1 MCATNRSALLA
12 LLSASCAAVAPSY
25 ASPCGG
31 ININHTLTWEPTE
44 IVKGSSLANWRGSSV
59 IVSNDPKGPFHLLS
73 GECKGTFYVAADGG
87 IRGSGSCARRDKD
100 GDVLFEDFETTGPKG
115 TSKLVGGTGKFAK
128 ATGTFQH
135 ENIPLQGR
143 TAAVPWSG
151 ECRL

>member
-1 MCATNRSALLA
+1 MCAANRIAPLA
-12 LLSASCAAVAPSY
+12 LLTLSCAAIAPSY

-44 IVKGSSLANWRGSSV
+44 IAKGISLVNWRGSSV
-59 IVSNDPKGPFHLLS
+59 TVSNDRKGPFHLLS
-73 GECKGTFYVAADGG
+73 GECKGTFYVVSGG
-87 IRGSGSCARRDKD
+87 GTHGSGSCARRDKD

-135 ENIPLQGR
+135 ENIRLQGS

-151 ECRL
+151 DCRL